1 MQSTIQL
8 CSISI
13 HSQLQQLTPVAFSA
27 SVVDDIA
34 NKPHMSEKCLMK
46 ME

>member
-1 MQSTIQL
+1 MQNTIQL
-8 CSISI
+8 CM
-13 HSQLQQLTPVAFSA
+13 HSQLQQLTPVAPSA